1 MTTNSLLYVKFRPS
15 LCATLKVNMLSEN
28 NQNKRPSFLIMLKQ
42 SGVRAYGLSRSSI
55 ARRTGVSN
63 FKWQVTNP
71 SHFSK
76 DSGLFTYLQ
85 LGLRPTMMVAGMR
98 LRMRPP
104 SMLSTVTSLPLMAK
118 RQARQMTLQPGQG
131 GLGERTVG
139 GGLGASSQLG
149 EMDLLE
155 GFFFLST
162 GRLDMNGIGNCQ

>member
-1 MTTNSLLYVKFRPS
+1 
-15 LCATLKVNMLSEN
+15 
-28 NQNKRPSFLIMLKQ
+28 
-42 SGVRAYGLSRSSI
+42 
-55 ARRTGVSN
+55 
-63 FKWQVTNP
+63 
-71 SHFSK
+71 
-76 DSGLFTYLQ
+76 
-85 LGLRPTMMVAGMR
+85 
-98 LRMRPP
+98 MRPP

-162 GRLDMNGIGNCQ
+162 GRLDMNGIGNC